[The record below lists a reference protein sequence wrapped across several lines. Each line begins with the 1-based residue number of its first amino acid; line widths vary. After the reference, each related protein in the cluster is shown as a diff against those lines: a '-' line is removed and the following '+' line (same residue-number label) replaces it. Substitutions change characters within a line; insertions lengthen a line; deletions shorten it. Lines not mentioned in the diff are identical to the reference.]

1 MKFRPLYL
9 ILVVFFLGV
18 AATVQAADNLAT
30 RGVVVTHD
38 IVVPAGTLM
47 TCTLDEPKFSSATVS
62 VGDPFLCHP
71 RAMQQFG
78 QSVFPRGSYIV
89 GHLEADQD
97 PGHFVGKGYLK
108 LAFDRIGLPDGD
120 VPLAAKMIAVS
131 GYNVDRKGKIVGH
144 GHATRDTVEWMLP
157 PLWPWKVLSLPAR
170 GPRPTLKGESQIT
183 LRVMDDLVITRTVR
197 ESRESTVPPTTPGW
211 RRFGPQPSSLPT
223 SPAMPQPRIFAAMSY
238 QPAATVEPASAT
250 IAELDSQAVSA
261 IPAELTAE
269 SRPAHAIVAS
279 VTNSPVITA
288 QENAGPAPRI
298 AWPANVTL
306 FALADGSVF
315 PATEYWRDQNQLLY
329 VSGASKGTVALH
341 DIDWSVTTRLNSA
354 RNVRVLLRSVPTQ
367 N

>member
-9 ILVVFFLGV
+9 MLVVFFLGV

-30 RGVVVTHD
+30 RGVVVTRD

-47 TCTLDEPKFSSATVS
+47 TCTLDEPRFSSATVS

-71 RAMQQFG
+71 RALQQFG

-97 PGHFVGKGYLK
+97 PGHFWGKGYLK

-131 GYNVDRKGKIVGH
+131 GFNVDRNGKIIGH

-170 GPRPTLKGESQIT
+170 GPRPTLKGEAQVM
-183 LRVMDDLVITRTVR
+183 LRVMDDLVISRVVR
-197 ESRESTVPPTTPGW
+197 ESTLPPTTPGW
-211 RRFGPQPSSLPT
+211 RRFGEQPSSFTP
-223 SPAMPQPRIFAAMSY
+223 SPVAQPRTFTAMSY
-238 QPAATVEPASAT
+238 QPTVSVVPASAT
-250 IAELDSQAVSA
+250 MVEVDNQAASA
-261 IPAELTAE
+261 IPADLTAE
-269 SRPAHAIVAS
+269 RQPAQAVVAS
-279 VTNSPVITA
+279 VTESAAIPA
-288 QENAGPAPRI
+288 QELAAPSPGTV
-298 AWPANVTL
+298 WPANATL

-329 VSGASKGTVALH
+329 VSGANKGTVALH

>member
-9 ILVVFFLGV
+9 MLVVFFLGV
-18 AATVQAADNLAT
+18 AATVQAADNFAT
-30 RGVVVTHD
+30 RGVVVTRD

-89 GHLEADQD
+89 GHLEADKD

-131 GYNVDRKGKIVGH
+131 GFNVDRNGKIIGH

-170 GPRPTLKGESQIT
+170 GPRPTLKGEAQVT
-183 LRVMDDLVITRTVR
+183 LRVMDDLVISRPVR
-197 ESRESTVPPTTPGW
+197 ESALPPPPTPGW
-211 RRFGPQPSSLPT
+211 RRFGEQPSSFT
-223 SPAMPQPRIFAAMSY
+223 NISSRAAQGICSHQPSACGKCGAGVCNDDRSGQSGGFRNSS
-238 QPAATVEPASAT
+238 EFDGRKPASPGHCG
-250 IAELDSQAVSA
+250 Q
-261 IPAELTAE
+261 
-269 SRPAHAIVAS
+269 
-279 VTNSPVITA
+279 
-288 QENAGPAPRI
+288 
-298 AWPANVTL
+298 
-306 FALADGSVF
+306 
-315 PATEYWRDQNQLLY
+315 RD
-329 VSGASKGTVALH
+329 
-341 DIDWSVTTRLNSA
+341 
-354 RNVRVLLRSVPTQ
+354 
-367 N
+367 

>member
-1 MKFRPLYL
+1 MKSRSLYL
-9 ILVVFFLGV
+9 MLVVFFLGV

-30 RGVVVTHD
+30 RGVVVTRD

-97 PGHFVGKGYLK
+97 PGHFWGKGYLK

-131 GYNVDRKGKIVGH
+131 GFNVDRNGKIIGH

-170 GPRPTLKGESQIT
+170 GPPTLKGEAQVT
-183 LRVMDDLVITRTVR
+183 LRVMDDLVISRPVR
-197 ESRESTVPPTTPGW
+197 ESALPPPPTPGW
-211 RRFGPQPSSLPT
+211 RRFGEQPSSFTP
-223 SPAMPQPRIFAAMSY
+223 SSVAPPRAFTAISY
-238 QPAATVEPASAT
+238 QPTVSVAPAAATMMEV
-250 IAELDSQAVSA
+250 DNQAVSA
-261 IPAELTAE
+261 IPADLTAE
-269 SRPAHAIVAS
+269 SQPAQAIVAS
-279 VTNSPVITA
+279 VTDSAAVPA
-288 QENAGPAPRI
+288 QEIAAPSPRI

-315 PATEYWRDQNQLLY
+315 PATEYWRDQSQLLY
-329 VSGASKGTVALH
+329 VSGANKGTVALR

-354 RNVRVLLRSVPTQ
+354 RNIRVLLRSVPAQ

>member
-1 MKFRPLYL
+1 MKFKPLYL
-9 ILVVFFLGV
+9 MLVVFFLGA
-18 AATVQAADNLAT
+18 AATVQAADNFAT
-30 RGVVVTHD
+30 RGVVVTRD

-97 PGHFVGKGYLK
+97 PGHFWGKGYLK

-131 GYNVDRKGKIVGH
+131 GFNVDRNGKLIGH

-170 GPRPTLKGESQIT
+170 GPRPTLKGEAQVT
-183 LRVMDDLVITRTVR
+183 LRVMDDLVISRMM
-197 ESRESTVPPTTPGW
+197 RESTLPPTTPGW
-211 RRFGPQPSSLPT
+211 HRFGEQPSSFTP
-223 SPAMPQPRIFAAMSY
+223 SPVAPPRAFAAMSY
-238 QPAATVEPASAT
+238 QPAVSVAPASAT
-250 IAELDSQAVSA
+250 MMEVDNQAVSA
-261 IPAELTAE
+261 IPVELTAE
-269 SRPAHAIVAS
+269 SRPAQAILAK
-279 VTNSPVITA
+279 VTDSAAMPA
-288 QENAGPAPRI
+288 QENAAPSPRT
-298 AWPANVTL
+298 AWPANATL

-329 VSGASKGTVALH
+329 VSGVNKGTVALR

-354 RNVRVLLRSVPTQ
+354 RNVRVLLRSVPAQ

>member
-1 MKFRPLYL
+1 
-9 ILVVFFLGV
+9 
-18 AATVQAADNLAT
+18 
-30 RGVVVTHD
+30 
-38 IVVPAGTLM
+38 
-47 TCTLDEPKFSSATVS
+47 
-62 VGDPFLCHP
+62 
-71 RAMQQFG
+71 MQQFG

-97 PGHFVGKGYLK
+97 PGHFWGKGYLK

-131 GYNVDRKGKIVGH
+131 SYNVDRNGKIIGH

-183 LRVMDDLVITRTVR
+183 LRVMDDLVISRPVR
-197 ESRESTVPPTTPGW
+197 ESALPPPPTPGW
-211 RRFGPQPSSLPT
+211 RRFGEQPSSFTP
-223 SPAMPQPRIFAAMSY
+223 SPVAPPRTLTAMSY
-238 QPAATVEPASAT
+238 QPAASLVPVSAT
-250 IAELDSQAVSA
+250 LVEVDNQAVSA
-261 IPAELTAE
+261 IPADLTAE
-269 SRPAHAIVAS
+269 SQPAQAIVTK
-279 VTNSPVITA
+279 VTDSAAIAA
-288 QENAGPAPRI
+288 QEDSAPRI

-329 VSGASKGTVALH
+329 VSGANKGTVALR

>member
-1 MKFRPLYL
+1 M
-9 ILVVFFLGV
+9 LVVFFLGV
-18 AATVQAADNLAT
+18 AATVQATDNLAT
-30 RGVVVTHD
+30 RGVVVTRD

-89 GHLEADQD
+89 GHLEADKD

-120 VPLAAKMIAVS
+120 VPLAAKMIAVA
-131 GYNVDRKGKIVGH
+131 GFNVDRNGKIIGH

-170 GPRPTLKGESQIT
+170 GPRPTLKGEAQVT
-183 LRVMDDLVITRTVR
+183 LRVMDDLIIARTVR
-197 ESRESTVPPTTPGW
+197 ESTLPPPTPGW
-211 RRFGPQPSSLPT
+211 RRFGEQPSSFTP
-223 SPAMPQPRIFAAMSY
+223 SPAAPPRTFAAMSY
-238 QPAATVEPASAT
+238 QPAASVVPASAT
-250 IAELDSQAVSA
+250 MIEVDNQVVSA
-261 IPAELTAE
+261 IPAALTPD
-269 SRPAHAIVAS
+269 SRPAQAIVVKVTDSAAIPVQEDAAS
-279 VTNSPVITA
+279 SHRTV
-288 QENAGPAPRI
+288 
-298 AWPANVTL
+298 WPANATL

-329 VSGASKGTVALH
+329 VSGTNKGTVALR

-354 RNVRVLLRSVPTQ
+354 RNVRVLLRSAPAV

>member
-9 ILVVFFLGV
+9 MLVVFFLGV
-18 AATVQAADNLAT
+18 AATVQAADNFAT
-30 RGVVVTHD
+30 RGVVVTRD

-97 PGHFVGKGYLK
+97 PGHFWGKGYLK

-131 GYNVDRKGKIVGH
+131 SFNVDRNGKIIGH

-170 GPRPTLKGESQIT
+170 GPRPTLKGEAQVT
-183 LRVMDDLVITRTVR
+183 LRVMDDLVISRPVR
-197 ESRESTVPPTTPGW
+197 ESTLPPPPTPGW
-211 RRFGPQPSSLPT
+211 RRFGEQPSSFTP
-223 SPAMPQPRIFAAMSY
+223 SPVAPPRTLTAMSY
-238 QPAATVEPASAT
+238 QPAVSVAPASAT
-250 IAELDSQAVSA
+250 MMEVDNQAVSA

-269 SRPAHAIVAS
+269 SQPAQAIVAS
-279 VTNSPVITA
+279 VTDSAAIPA
-288 QENAGPAPRI
+288 QELAAPSPRT
-298 AWPANVTL
+298 AWPANATL

-329 VSGASKGTVALH
+329 VSGANKGTVALR

-354 RNVRVLLRSVPTQ
+354 RNVRVLLRSVPAQ

>member
-1 MKFRPLYL
+1 MKFSPLYL

-30 RGVVVTHD
+30 RGVVVTRD

-47 TCTLDEPKFSSATVS
+47 TCTLDEPRFSSATVS

-89 GHLEADQD
+89 GHLEADKD

-131 GYNVDRKGKIVGH
+131 GYNVDRNGKIIGH

-170 GPRPTLKGESQIT
+170 GPRPTLKGEAQVT
-183 LRVMDDLVITRTVR
+183 LRVMDDLVISRAVR
-197 ESRESTVPPTTPGW
+197 ESTLPPPTPGW
-211 RRFGPQPSSLPT
+211 RRFGEQPSSFTP
-223 SPAMPQPRIFAAMSY
+223 SPVAPPRTFTAMSY
-238 QPAATVEPASAT
+238 QPAASARPASAT
-250 IAELDSQAVSA
+250 IVDVDNQAVST
-261 IPAELTAE
+261 IPAELTLE
-269 SRPAHAIVAS
+269 SRPVQAIPAK
-279 VTNSPVITA
+279 VTGSAAIPD
-288 QENAGPAPRI
+288 QELAAPSPRI
-298 AWPANVTL
+298 AWPANATL

-329 VSGASKGTVALH
+329 VSGANKGTVALR

-354 RNVRVLLRSVPTQ
+354 RKVRVLLRSAPAQ
-367 N
+367 D

>member
-9 ILVVFFLGV
+9 MLVVFFLGV

-30 RGVVVTHD
+30 RGVVVTRD

-89 GHLEADQD
+89 GHLEADKD

-131 GYNVDRKGKIVGH
+131 SYNVDRNGKIIGH

-170 GPRPTLKGESQIT
+170 GPRPTLKGEAQVT
-183 LRVMDDLVITRTVR
+183 LRVMDDLVISHAVR
-197 ESRESTVPPTTPGW
+197 ESILPPPTPGW
-211 RRFGPQPSSLPT
+211 RRFGEQPSSFTP
-223 SPAMPQPRIFAAMSY
+223 SPVAPSRAFTASY
-238 QPAATVEPASAT
+238 QPAASAAPASAT
-250 IAELDSQAVSA
+250 MIEVDNQAVSA
-261 IPAELTAE
+261 IPAELTLE
-269 SRPAHAIVAS
+269 SQPAQAIMAKATDS
-279 VTNSPVITA
+279 AAIPA
-288 QENAGPAPRI
+288 QELAAPSPRTV
-298 AWPANVTL
+298 WPANATL

-315 PATEYWRDQNQLLY
+315 PATAYWRDQNQLLY
-329 VSGASKGTVALH
+329 VSGANKGTVALR

-354 RNVRVLLRSVPTQ
+354 RNVRVLLRSAPAE